1 MTSTAHD
8 ALFAQYIGPQN
19 SELLTGLP
27 WRRVR
32 DLALRLGVR
41 RVQCGRATL
50 VPVVAFRAALDAAN
64 APAAEVPIDPAEE
77 VRAALGRR
85 RRAR

>member
-1 MTSTAHD
+1 MTSTEH
-8 ALFAQYIGPQN
+8 ALYIGPQN

-50 VPVVAFRAALDAAN
+50 VPVAAFRAVIDAAN
-64 APAAEVPIDPAEE
+64 MPAAEASDPADE
-77 VRAALGRR
+77 VRRALGRR
-85 RRAR
+85 RAAP